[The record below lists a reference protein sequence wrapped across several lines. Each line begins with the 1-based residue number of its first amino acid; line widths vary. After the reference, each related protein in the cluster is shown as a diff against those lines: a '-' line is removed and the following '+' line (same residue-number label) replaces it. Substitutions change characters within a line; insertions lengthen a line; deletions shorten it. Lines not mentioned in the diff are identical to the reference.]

1 MRLLPATLLL
11 AGLCAAIPPGA
22 AGAEEPPRRITV
34 TGSAE
39 VEAVPDIATVS
50 AGVETQAPEA
60 AAALAANATAM
71 NAVFA
76 ALEAAGIARADV
88 QTSRL
93 SLDSIWENRNDGGAP
108 KVVGFQASNMVTVTV
123 RDIARLGAVVD
134 AVTAAGGNRI
144 FGVDF
149 AVDEPREQIDA
160 ARERAVADARAKA
173 ELYAVAAGVTL
184 GAVLSISESGG
195 SGPSPAPVFARA
207 EAMADTPVAEGTVTL
222 GASVEVVF
230 AIE

>member
-11 AGLCAAIPPGA
+11 AGLCAAIPPA
-22 AGAEEPPRRITV
+22 TAGAEETLRRITV

-39 VEAVPDIATVS
+39 VEALPDIATVS
-50 AGVETQAPEA
+50 AGVETQASEA
-60 AAALAANATAM
+60 AAAMAANATAM

-76 ALEAAGIARADV
+76 ALEAAGIDRADV

-93 SLDSIWENRNDGGAP
+93 SLDSIWENRSDGGTP

-123 RDIARLGAVVD
+123 RDIDRLGAVVD
-134 AVTAAGGNRI
+134 AVAAAGGNRI

-149 AVDEPREQIDA
+149 AVDEPRAQIDA

-173 ELYAVAAGVTL
+173 ELYAGAAGVAL
-184 GAVLSISESGG
+184 GPVLSISEGGG

-207 EAMADTPVAEGTVTL
+207 EAMADTPVAGGTITL